1 MLSFALVL
9 ARAAAES
16 VLLIT
21 VSQEVAV
28 STSAFLI
35 GSNRSR
41 SVLRSLLALTTMS
54 VALIHALI
62 ATVSMLQL
70 SVRQEITSFSVA
82 VAHLDFLAALAMA
95 FFTV

>member
-1 MLSFALVL
+1 MLSLALVL

-28 STSAFLI
+28 PTSAFLI

-54 VALIHALI
+54 VTLIHALI
-62 ATVSMLQL
+62 ATVSMFQL
-70 SVRQEITSFSVA
+70 SVR
-82 VAHLDFLAALAMA
+82 
-95 FFTV
+95 